1 MKTRVN
7 LDKMVEDLK
16 STPKIYHPSIFWENL
31 NKHHNDQLNN
41 SGLLNFKRSINGK
54 YFGFGWNI
62 PAIMIHEF
70 FPFINSLIRGN
81 ILPYISGEFQD
92 YDSGL
97 SKEIKKFNPL
107 SAYFYKTYICN
118 LFDYVSQQ
126 DKHEI
131 FNRLDE
137 PLVGNP
143 FTVEYRGKKLS
154 QDLCNSVHELY
165 SATKTQDMSKIN
177 NVVEIGAGYGRL
189 AYVFL
194 KTLSKINYTI
204 IDIPPALFVSQWYLS
219 KIFPSSEIF
228 FYRRFK
234 SYQEIK
240 KEYESSRIRFL
251 MADQIELLP
260 RKSVDLMINISS
272 LHEMKREQIKNFI
285 SEMDRLTK
293 GFCYIKEWQRSR
305 TKDNSWIKQNEY
317 PIPKKWKVISSRF
330 PHPIQSW
337 FFDTLYEIQ

>member
-1 MKTRVN
+1 MKPQVN
-7 LDKMVEDLK
+7 LDAMLKDLRA
-16 STPKIYHPSIFWENL
+16 TPRIYRPSNFWIDL
-31 NKHHNDQLNN
+31 NSHHHEQLSN
-41 SGLLNFKRSINGK
+41 SGFPNFKRSINGK

-62 PAIMIHEF
+62 LAIMIHEF
-70 FPFINSLIRGN
+70 FPFVSSLIRGN
-81 ILPYISGEFQD
+81 MLPYISGEFKN

-107 SAYFYKTYICN
+107 TAFLYKTYICN
-118 LFDYVSQQ
+118 LFDYISLQ
-126 DKHEI
+126 DKYGI
-131 FNRLDE
+131 LNKLNE

-143 FTVEYRGKKLS
+143 FLVEYRGRKLS
-154 QDLCNSVHELY
+154 QDLCNSVHEFY
-165 SATKTQDMSKIN
+165 GATETQDVSNIN

-194 KTLSKINYTI
+194 KTLPKVHYTI

-219 KIFPSSEIF
+219 KVFPRSRVF
-228 FYRRFK
+228 FYRKFK
-234 SYQEIK
+234 SYSEIK

-272 LHEMKREQIKNFI
+272 FHEMKRDQIKNFI
-285 SEMDRLTK
+285 FQINRLTK
-293 GFCYIKEWQRSR
+293 GFCYLKQWHKSR

-317 PIPKKWKVISSRF
+317 PIPKTWQIISSRF
-330 PHPIQSW
+330 PHPIQSL
-337 FFDTLYEIQ
+337 FFDTLYEIL